1 MVKHNIKNKEANSIT
16 LTRVGDITINYMTL
30 PYYLTD
36 NGFSIFTNNIITT
49 KYIYYLLYNNHE
61 LLKPL
66 YIGVGQQVISM
77 TKLNSIK
84 IPIPTLEKQQ
94 EIVEYCNRQQEL
106 IKSLEKDIEDNKTI
120 ALEFMSGMINENKN
134 NSETKEENKDEE
146 VREGDLEEKYEEIEE
161 VVISDTTSVI
171 SQEDTNIYTEVEL
184 KKKTVIEL
192 NKIAKNKS
200 KTGCSKLKK
209 SDLINKILE

>member
-1 MVKHNIKNKEANSIT
+1 
-16 LTRVGDITINYMTL
+16 MTL

-49 KYIYYLLYNNHE
+49 KYIYYLLYNNRE

-106 IKSLEKDIEDNKTI
+106 IKSLEKDIEDNKNI

-134 NSETKEENKDEE
+134 NSETKEEKNYETTEENKDEE
-146 VREGDLEEKYEEIEE
+146 VIEGDLEEKYEEIED